1 MKEKLNLPVGAL
13 GAIWY
18 YRARQS
24 ELWPMHRHRET
35 ELNIVMAG
43 RASYALGDRR
53 YELGSDDLVWLFPA
67 QEHQLIDRSE
77 DFEMWVVVLAPEGL
91 RIAVHGNP
99 ASVLA
104 ENSPTGRFCKS
115 LEHTD
120 AMALG
125 RLCAELQSFLNSPYV
140 FNAGI
145 RYLVLRAW
153 ERFAGA
159 SDEPTYHA
167 LHPAVENAL
176 SLLRRGESEESLI
189 ELSKHAMLSPARL
202 SRAFKQQVGLGI
214 AEYRN
219 RMRLERFLDKYGKE
233 RRITALAAALEAGF
247 NSYAQFHRVFSRLM
261 GCSPSEYRRRA
272 GIKR

>member
-1 MKEKLNLPVGAL
+1 MKEKLNLPAGAL

-53 YELGSDDLVWLFPA
+53 YELGADDLVWLFPA

-77 DFEMWVVVLAPEGL
+77 DFEMWVVVLTPEAL
-91 RIAVHGNP
+91 RGAVHGNP

-104 ENSPTGRFCKS
+104 EKSPVGRFCKS
-115 LEHTD
+115 LGHTD

-125 RLCAELQSFLNSPYV
+125 RLCSELLSALTRPYV

-145 RYLVLRAW
+145 RYLVLRGW
-153 ERFAGA
+153 ERFAEA

-176 SLLRRGESEESLI
+176 SLLRRGESEESLT

-202 SRAFKQQVGLGI
+202 SRAFKKQVGLGI

-219 RMRLERFLDKYGKE
+219 RMRLERFLEKYGKE

-247 NSYAQFHRVFSRLM
+247 NSYAQFYRVFCRLM
-261 GCSPSEYRRRA
+261 GFSPSEYRRRA